1 MKRFIPTPLR
11 LLGHAGLLAIS
22 IASDLLDLFVLG
34 QAPGIGWVLDAPMF
48 FFHFVFAGP
57 IALLTVP
64 EIIPGIGTIPAF
76 TLATLGY
83 CALYDFRG
91 PNPLRLE

>member
-1 MKRFIPTPLR
+1 MTRFIPTPMR
-11 LLGHAGLLAIS
+11 LLGHAGLLAVS
-22 IASDLLDLFVLG
+22 IVSDLLDLFVLG
-34 QAPGIGWVLDAPMF
+34 QVPGIGWVLDAPML

-57 IALLTVP
+57 IALLTIP

-83 CALYDFRG
+83 CAMYDFSAR
-91 PNPLRLE
+91 NRLRLE